1 MTAEL
6 TSEQREVIWPVCVY
20 VCVCNRDR
28 ANEKK
33 SEKRAVHLRIVY
45 LSACQEVRCVRQ
57 YVWESD

>member
-6 TSEQREVIWPVCVY
+6 TSEQREVIWPVFVCLY

-33 SEKRAVHLRIVY
+33 
-45 LSACQEVRCVRQ
+45 VRKELCICA
-57 YVWESD
+57 